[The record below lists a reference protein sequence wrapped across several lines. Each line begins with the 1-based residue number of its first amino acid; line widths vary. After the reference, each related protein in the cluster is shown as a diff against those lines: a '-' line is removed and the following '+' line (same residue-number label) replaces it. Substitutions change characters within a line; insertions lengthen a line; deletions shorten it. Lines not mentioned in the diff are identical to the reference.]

1 MFLLDQLMTYST
13 LMNMCKMLE
22 KINHSSK
29 SLLELRLLLTLLNK
43 VSMKS
48 KEILVMLVSDSL
60 KNALEN
66 SLMRIY
72 KLLEICRIL

>member
-1 MFLLDQLMTYST
+1 MISST
-13 LMNMCKMLE
+13 LMSMYKMLE
-22 KINHSSK
+22 RTNHSSK

-66 SLMRIY
+66 YLTKIY
-72 KLLEICRIL
+72 KLLEICKIL